1 MGDIIYRRPQTKKNE
16 MSKNPLSYLLT
27 QYVQLSNLSY
37 GFLSSNMNRDN
48 ENALEID

>member
-1 MGDIIYRRPQTKKNE
+1 MAQTEKNE
-16 MSKNPLSYLLT
+16 MSKNPLSYLLSM
-27 QYVQLSNLSY
+27 YGKVSNLSY

>member
-1 MGDIIYRRPQTKKNE
+1 MAQTEKNE
-16 MSKNPLSYLLT
+16 MSKNPLSYLLSM
-27 QYVQLSNLSY
+27 YKVSNLSY